1 MTRPVLRTVL
11 LALAG
16 SAGLALAPASLAQ
29 STFQEE
35 VTAAIARGDA
45 DAALALVLPRVEAG
59 EAEAQL
65 AYGSM
70 LLNGTGL
77 PQDDAAAMDQ
87 FRAAAEQG
95 LGAAMNEYGRG
106 LTIGR
111 GRPADLPAGLEW
123 LSRAAASGDASMAHD
138 YAVALEAYGGESRLG
153 EALDWYRRAA
163 EQDFAP
169 SVTSL
174 GVLYL
179 DGRGVEADPG
189 RAFNLFRR
197 AAEAGDGR
205 AQNNLGLMYSRGTG
219 VERDYE
225 AAVVW
230 FERAAAQ
237 GLPQAL
243 RNLSVLY
250 ENGFGVDLDEAF
262 AVELLRQARA
272 LEGESFRDLL
282 LRTGFPVDPRL
293 VRPDWTQAVSASEV
307 QAAQAGDI
315 VALYLTGLRY
325 LGGFGVQLD
334 APEGVRRLER
344 AARGGLGSA
353 ALNLGLLHAR
363 GQFVPQNYR
372 TAYFWFSHAALLGV
386 AGAAELRDALAL
398 EMSRESL
405 QQAQRDVQEF
415 QRSLQQ

>member
-1 MTRPVLRTVL
+1 MTRPVLRSVW

-59 EAEAQL
+59 EADAQL
-65 AYGSM
+65 AYGLM

-95 LGAAMNEYGRG
+95 LSAAMNEYGRG

-138 YAVALEAYGGESRLG
+138 YAVALEAYGGEGRLG

-163 EQDFAP
+163 EQGFVP

-179 DGRGVEADPG
+179 DGKGVEADPG
-189 RAFNLFRR
+189 RAFNLFSR

-219 VERDYE
+219 IDRDYE
-225 AAVVW
+225 AAAVW

-250 ENGFGVDLDEAF
+250 ENGFGVELDEAF
-262 AVELLRQARA
+262 AVELLRRARA

-293 VRPDWTQAVSASEV
+293 VQPDWTQPVSASEV

-372 TAYFWFSHAALLGV
+372 TAYLWFSHAAQLGV
-386 AGAAELRDALAL
+386 AGAADLRDALAL
-398 EMSRESL
+398 EMSRDSL

-415 QRSLQQ
+415 QQSLAQ